1 MKPVASPPRFPFRE
15 HRNMA
20 QVIADDAADARV
32 AAGAASRRESLG
44 RPCPK
49 CGSPANVICKTPD
62 GGPVH
67 MMVHVARRSA

>member
-1 MKPVASPPRFPFRE
+1 MKPTAAPAYFPYA

-20 QVIADDAADARV
+20 EVMAAEVADGRIAAAAV
-32 AAGAASRRESLG
+32 SRQESLG

-62 GGPVH
+62 GGPLYA
-67 MMVHVARRSA
+67 MLHVARRRA